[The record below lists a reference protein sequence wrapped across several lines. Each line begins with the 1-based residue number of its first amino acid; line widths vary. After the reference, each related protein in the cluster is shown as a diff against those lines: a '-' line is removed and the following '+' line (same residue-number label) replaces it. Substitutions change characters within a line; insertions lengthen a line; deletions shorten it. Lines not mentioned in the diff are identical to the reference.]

1 MGQSCRQ
8 HWAEAVECD
17 PLNSLP
23 LALGPA
29 AQWLH
34 PRASA
39 TYMDE
44 NFVGRIAHAAKACA
58 GGVSIVR
65 LGNIVLAKCSR
76 GLFLR
81 WTEDLVATA
90 RH

>member
-1 MGQSCRQ
+1 
-8 HWAEAVECD
+8 
-17 PLNSLP
+17 
-23 LALGPA
+23 
-29 AQWLH
+29 
-34 PRASA
+34 
-39 TYMDE
+39 MDE
-44 NFVGRIAHAAKACA
+44 NFVGRIAHTAKACA

-65 LGNIVLAKCSR
+65 LGNIVLAKYSR